1 MNSPDLRQST
11 AWPLWL
17 SVLVFMVIAIIL
29 ALALALALLATWAP
43 FTIAAILLLLC
54 LPLLSVFLQRGI
66 RPSFS
71 LTTMFLVTGLV
82 ACGIVLRT
90 AGSPWKQVHNFP
102 SKGANVAMSAD
113 GKLVAASQVDS
124 VEIRDTQT
132 GRLVQTIK
140 VSAAEVFAK
149 GAGMWSCRFG
159 FADGGKSLMTVGW
172 KKYPCLFDVAS
183 GKEIRRWPAFLG
195 QGNLAQSATRF
206 MGDSTALSSPARQ
219 CNVFDVEQDQPILTV
234 EDCHFWFRSISP
246 TGSHVLV
253 GKDETA
259 QRGLPSRAELWDVDQ
274 KQLLGTIPLPPGQPL
289 FFVKFSSDGKLL
301 AVPTSTGLAVWDVAQ
316 CRQISQ
322 WTPANFASVWSMEWS
337 PDGSR
342 LVATYTEM
350 IGPSGPVAAAAAMAG
365 KSKPNA
371 VEHSYLLDQ
380 QCQEIATIRGRSPTF
395 SPSGDRMATV
405 FGNANIFDG
414 KSGEFLASLPSRPN
428 RSFSGEPSFHF
439 SPDGTWLCH
448 SGFPPTVYQRTRS
461 ERWYSVYELP
471 AFWGVILFLTALILQ
486 MVKSIPFPFNISR
499 NSTAGSDLPPLGRFQ
514 DN

>member
-1 MNSPDLRQST
+1 MSSPDLRKST

-17 SVLVFMVIAIIL
+17 SALVFVVVASVLALVIAL
-29 ALALALALLATWAP
+29 GKTWRP
-43 FTIAAILLLLC
+43 FTVAVILIGLLPPALTIYI
-54 LPLLSVFLQRGI
+54 QRGS
-66 RPSFS
+66 RPRFS

-82 ACGIVLRT
+82 ACAIVLRT
-90 AGSPWKQVHNFP
+90 AGSPWKQVHQFP
-102 SKGANVAMSAD
+102 AKGANVAMSAD
-113 GKLVAASQVDS
+113 GKLVAASQGDS

-140 VSAAEVFAK
+140 VSAAEAGFK
-149 GAGMWSCRFG
+149 GTGMWACRFG
-159 FADGGKSLMTVGW
+159 FADDGKSLMTVGW
-172 KKYPCLFDVAS
+172 KTYPCLFDVAT
-183 GKEIRRWPAFLG
+183 GEEVRRWPAFSG
-195 QGNLAQSATRF
+195 GDKLAVSGTRF
-206 MGDSTALSSPARQ
+206 MGDSMALSSRLRQ

-350 IGPSGPVAAAAAMAG
+350 IGPSGPVAAAAAKAG

-371 VEHSYLLDQ
+371 IEHSYLLDQ
-380 QCQEIATIRGRSPTF
+380 QCQEIAEIRGGSPAF
-395 SPSGDRMATV
+395 SPSGDRIATV
-405 FGNANIFDG
+405 FGNVNIFDG
-414 KSGEFLASLPSRPN
+414 KSGEFLASLPSQPSRT
-428 RSFSGEPSFHF
+428 FSGEPSFHF

-471 AFWGVILFLTALILQ
+471 AFWGVILFLTSLILQ